1 MMTREIEIDF
11 DIHKLIETNR
21 LGFEE
26 SANDVLRRLLGLE
39 VQSKAKTVSSE
50 GVATK
55 IWRKGAVAL
64 PSGTKLKMEHNGESY
79 FAEIV
84 NGDWI
89 DEFGEKHRSASGAAN
104 ALARKNSQTTLNG
117 KIYWYIN
124 LPGDSAWIRYD
135 EYEKNSLRERR
146 LKIDV

>member
-1 MMTREIEIDF
+1 MMTREIEVDF

-39 VQSKAKTVSSE
+39 EQTKVKTPSSD
-50 GVATK
+50 GVTTK
-55 IWRKGAVAL
+55 YWRKGAVAL
-64 PSGTKLKMEHNGESY
+64 PSGTKLRMEHNGENY

-89 DEFGEKHRSASGAAN
+89 DEFGEKHKSASGAAN

-124 LPGDSAWIRYD
+124 LPGKNTWIRYD
-135 EYEKNSLRERR
+135 EYENNSIREHA